1 MTDDER
7 AIREMID
14 LWMSATKIGDLAMV
28 LSLMT
33 DDAVF
38 MVPGQE
44 PFGKEAFAARSEG
57 MKGVGIDGTN
67 EVQELQVF
75 GDWAYMR
82 NHILMTATPEYSGK
96 IIRRSGY
103 TMSILRKGDDGK
115 WRLSRDANLLA
126 TEPDWSK

>member
-1 MTDDER
+1 M
-7 AIREMID
+7 
-14 LWMSATKIGDLAMV
+14 W
-28 LSLMT
+28 
-33 DDAVF
+33 F

-103 TMSILRKGDDGK
+103 TMSILRKGADGK
-115 WRLSRDANLLA
+115 WRVLLGCEGHLQA